1 MKNERPKLIFNSVP
15 VKAFFC
21 LVALQILA
29 SDRALCDTDQASN
42 SVVAVSIDEI
52 KSFGILTNGNR
63 HCNDSSAIS
72 IYEDS
77 SLRIGAGFL
86 PTHNFVKF
94 ERLSE
99 MTHIPYWAPRKEH
112 RLKDGEEFKVRKGNV
127 IGWID
132 DEQLMTY
139 SSVWRE
145 RSSEQYI
152 KVTSNTVA
160 CIYSSGQYSSSK
172 CCVLTIWRK
181 DPILNVW
188 KLQATQFEP
197 ISTCLYQFAS
207 VDKIQLNK
215 EMLFAIQLS
224 SIGGDAEDRWGTFA
238 YYLYNN
244 FELQFVFD
252 TTFHY
257 DMSRNYTSL
266 QAELSNNSEA
276 EPVAVLIR
284 KSFQVTGG
292 IDSHESPILKSTDTT
307 IIELLQR

>member
-1 MKNERPKLIFNSVP
+1 LIFNSVQ
-15 VKAFFC
+15 VKTFFC

-29 SDRALCDTDQASN
+29 SERALCDTDQASN

-77 SLRIGAGFL
+77 SLRTEVGFL
-86 PTHNFVKF
+86 PTHSFVKF

-99 MTHIPYWAPRKEH
+99 ITHIPYWAPRKEH
-112 RLKDGEEFKVRKGNV
+112 RLKDGEKFKTRKGIV
-127 IGWID
+127 KGWVD
-132 DEQLMTY
+132 DNQLMTF

-152 KVTSNTVA
+152 KVKSNTVA
-160 CIYSSGQYSSSK
+160 CIYSSGQYSSSE

-181 DPILNVW
+181 DPILSVW
-188 KLQATQFEP
+188 KLQATQFGP
-197 ISTCLYQFAS
+197 ISTGLYQFPS

-215 EMLFAIQLS
+215 EMFFAIQLS

-266 QAELSNNSEA
+266 QAELSNNSKA
-276 EPVAVLIR
+276 EPVALLIR
-284 KSFQVTGG
+284 ESFQVTGG

-307 IIELLQR
+307 IIELLHR